1 MNANV
6 CVSSQRLY
14 RQLLL
19 PYTPECQSLSDFSYI
34 QDNKGQPG
42 ITGHLKGQV
51 QGYRRSE
58 SEPLKKGPDPDPTL
72 NIFVLHIT
80 RIFHLRMN
88 GDVIIQE
95 YKTPL

>member
-1 MNANV
+1 M
-6 CVSSQRLY
+6 
-14 RQLLL
+14 
-19 PYTPECQSLSDFSYI
+19 E
-34 QDNKGQPG
+34 DNKGQPAG

-51 QGYRRSE
+51 QGYRGSE
-58 SEPLKKGPDPDPTL
+58 SEPLKKKQDPDPTL